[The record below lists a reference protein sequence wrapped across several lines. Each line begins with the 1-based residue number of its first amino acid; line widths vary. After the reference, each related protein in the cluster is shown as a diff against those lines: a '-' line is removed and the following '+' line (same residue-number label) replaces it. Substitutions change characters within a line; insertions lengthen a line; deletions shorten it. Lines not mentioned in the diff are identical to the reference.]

1 MRRPE
6 SGDEYGDRISDL
18 RYEREMTTRDVA
30 DFLRVTQASVR
41 QWVARGYLSPKRQ
54 ERSSNVFASDDVF
67 AAFELIAAR
76 RKATGHTPRSE
87 GYVAGSSPADRIPPK
102 HYDAII
108 TTSEAA
114 RLVQVRPATIRSWI
128 HRGHLTPAS
137 SSAPRAVR
145 LRVEDVVNAARARRL
160 SQPVAGFRRG
170 SRAR

>member
-1 MRRPE
+1 MRRPQ

-41 QWVARGYLSPKRQ
+41 SPKRQ
-54 ERSSNVFASDDVF
+54 ERSSNVFDSHDVF

-102 HYDAII
+102 HYDVII

-114 RLVQVRPATIRSWI
+114 RLVQVSPATIRSWI

-137 SSAPRAVR
+137 SSTPRAVR
-145 LRVEDVVNAARARRL
+145 LRVEDVVNAARARKL
-160 SQPVAGFRRG
+160 SQPVAGFSRG